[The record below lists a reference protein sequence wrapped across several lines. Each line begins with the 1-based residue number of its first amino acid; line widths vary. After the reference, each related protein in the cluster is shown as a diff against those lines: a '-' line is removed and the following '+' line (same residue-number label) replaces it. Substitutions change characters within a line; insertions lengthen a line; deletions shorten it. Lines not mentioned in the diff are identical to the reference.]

1 MECCNDLTERDECIW
16 YWTSEDA
23 IVYLVS
29 ERSYFHCQRCR
40 SAQGGGECW
49 LSDREIA
56 VITYD
61 DDISFEEIEVLWDVR
76 VEAAAEFFIAF
87 YDDFDSDWRSPLE
100 GLDRCDVRD
109 DT

>member
-1 MECCNDLTERDECIW
+1 MKCRNHPTERDERVW

-40 SAQGGGECW
+40 STQGCGECW
-49 LSDREIA
+49 LSDGDIA

-61 DDISFEEIEVLWDVR
+61 DDISFEEIGMVWDVR
-76 VEAAAEFFIAF
+76 VEAAAELFIAF
-87 YDDFDSDWRSPLE
+87 DDDFDSDWRTPLE
-100 GLDRCDVRD
+100 YLNRCW
-109 DT
+109 